1 MPAGQIRSTIGLTMP
16 KAYLVPAIKRA
27 FEIIDLVAQAGT
39 GVTISQVHRRL
50 HLPLSSAATILYT
63 LQSLGYV
70 ERGGDNS
77 GYKLGLKLLSLSRR
91 VDHMDLLGRC
101 HDLLVGLVAES
112 GLTGHLAVLRGSD
125 SMYVDRVAGP
135 GLIQFS
141 SYIGMTWPAHSS
153 GVGKALLAY
162 LRPEELK
169 QKLAIIK
176 LKKVTDKTIVSKS
189 RLEKQLLKFR
199 SLGYAWEMDEG
210 EMGVGCV
217 AAPVLGPAQQ
227 VIAAASVTGTTQQ
240 IKSRMSALGK
250 IVKEYANEMSSGMG
264 ANLA

>member
-1 MPAGQIRSTIGLTMP
+1 MP
-16 KAYLVPAIKRA
+16 KVYLVPAIRRA

-70 ERGGDNS
+70 ERDRDNL
-77 GYKLGLKLLSLSRR
+77 GYRLGLKLLSLSHRL
-91 VDHMDLLGRC
+91 DHMDLVGRC

-112 GLTGHLAVLRGSD
+112 GLTGHLAVLRGND

-169 QKLAIIK
+169 QKLATIK
-176 LKKVTDKTIVSKS
+176 LKQVTGKTIVSKS
-189 RLEKQLLKFR
+189 RLEKQLSKFR

-217 AAPVLGPAQQ
+217 AAPVLGPEQ
-227 VIAAASVTGTTQQ
+227 VMAAASVTGTTQQ
-240 IKSRMSALGK
+240 IKSRISALGQ
-250 IVKEYANEMSSGMG
+250 IVKEYASEMSTGMG